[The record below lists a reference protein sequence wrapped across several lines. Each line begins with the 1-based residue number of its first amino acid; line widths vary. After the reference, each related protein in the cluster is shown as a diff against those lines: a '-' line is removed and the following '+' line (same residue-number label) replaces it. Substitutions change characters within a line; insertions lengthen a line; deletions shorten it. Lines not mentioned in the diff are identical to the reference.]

1 MTVVVNVNRFIA
13 PTINPAHLPLPNA
26 IEELDQEAILA
37 ARMADFQARADQ
49 AGFAYDV
56 GGLEFD
62 PIKIDQEAHAHR
74 ETLMR
79 ARVNSAVRA
88 VLPAYAQGSDLE
100 AIAARANVQRLVIEP
115 ATPDAPAEMESD
127 TALLLRYLTSFAV
140 PAAGSPDA
148 YVYHAVKAWPQAR
161 DIAVLG
167 PGVHGVPGRAAV
179 YLLGS
184 DGTPA
189 ADEICDRVREALHA
203 QNVKP
208 LTDIVTVAP
217 AEIIAYAIALTLTLP
232 RGPAPA
238 VIEAAAKEQ
247 VRRAAEARYA
257 IGATVYAN
265 AIEGAAYIGN
275 VLRVRRTAPDSDIVV
290 GPSQAAFCSEITIAV
305 EVEP

>member
-26 IEELDQEAILA
+26 IEDLDQEAILA

-56 GGLEFD
+56 GDLEFD

-88 VLPAYAQGSDLE
+88 VLPAYAQGNDLD

-115 ATPDAPAEMESD
+115 ATLEAPAVMETD

-140 PAAGSPDA
+140 PAAGSADA
-148 YVYHAVKAWPQAR
+148 YVYHGVKTWPQAR

-189 ADEICDRVREALHA
+189 ADETCDRVREALHA
-203 QNVKP
+203 PNAKP

-217 AEIIAYAIALTLTLP
+217 AEIIPYEIALTITLP

-238 VIEAAAKEQ
+238 VIAKAAEEQ
-247 VRRAAEARYA
+247 IRKAAEARYA

-265 AIEGAAYIGN
+265 AIEGAAYVGN

-290 GPSQAAFCSEITIAV
+290 GPSQAAFCMQITITV

>member
-26 IEELDQEAILA
+26 IEDLDQEAILA

-56 GGLEFD
+56 GDLEFD

-88 VLPAYAQGSDLE
+88 VLPAYAQGSDLD

-115 ATPDAPAEMESD
+115 ATPDAPAVMESD
-127 TALLLRYLTSFAV
+127 AALLLRYLTSFAV

-148 YVYHAVKAWPQAR
+148 YVYHAAKAWPQAR

-179 YLLGS
+179 YLLGP
-184 DGTPA
+184 DGVPA
-189 ADEICDRVREALHA
+189 ADEICDHVREALHA
-203 QNVKP
+203 PNVKP

-217 AEIIAYAIALTLTLP
+217 AGIVLYEVALTITLP

-238 VIEAAAKEQ
+238 VIAKAAEEM
-247 VRRAAEARYA
+247 VRKVTEARYA

-265 AIEGAAYIGN
+265 AIEGAGYVGN
-275 VLRVRRTAPDSDIVV
+275 VLRVRRTAPADDIAI
-290 GPSQAAFCSEITIAV
+290 GPSQAAFCTNITIAV

>member
-26 IEELDQEAILA
+26 IEDLDQETILA

-49 AGFAYDV
+49 TGFAYDV
-56 GGLEFD
+56 AGLEFD

-88 VLPAYAQGSDLE
+88 VLPAYAQGSDLD
-100 AIAARANVQRLVIEP
+100 AIAARANVRRLVIEP
-115 ATPDAPAEMESD
+115 ETLDAPAVMETDSS
-127 TALLLRYLTSFAV
+127 LLLRYLTSFAV

-148 YVYHAVKAWPQAR
+148 YVYHAAKAWPQAR

-167 PGVHGVPGRAAV
+167 PGVHGIPGRAAV

-184 DGTPA
+184 DGAPA
-189 ADEICDRVREALHA
+189 TNEICDRVRAALHA
-203 QNVKP
+203 PNVKP

-217 AEIIAYAIALTLTLP
+217 ADIIAYEIALTITLP

-238 VIEAAAKEQ
+238 VVAKAAEEQ
-247 VRRAAEARYA
+247 VRKAAEARCA

-265 AIEGAAYIGN
+265 AIEGAAYVGN
-275 VLRVRRTAPDSDIVV
+275 VLRVRRTAPADDVVV
-290 GPSQAAFCSEITIAV
+290 GPSQAAFCSETTITV

>member
-13 PTINPAHLPLPNA
+13 PTINPAHLPLPKA
-26 IEELDQEAILA
+26 IDELDQEAILD

-49 AGFAYDV
+49 AGFPYDV
-56 GGLEFD
+56 GGLQFD

-88 VLPAYAQGSDLE
+88 VLPAYAQGSDLD

-115 ATPDAPAEMESD
+115 ATLEAPAVMETD

-148 YVYHAVKAWPQAR
+148 YVYHSAKAWPQAR
-161 DIAVLG
+161 DISVLG

-179 YLLGS
+179 YLLGP
-184 DGTPA
+184 DGAPA

-203 QNVKP
+203 PNVKP

-217 AEIIAYAIALTLTLP
+217 ADIIPYEIALTITLP

-238 VIEAAAKEQ
+238 VVAAAAQEQ
-247 VRRAAEARYA
+247 VRKAAEARYA

-265 AIEGAAYIGN
+265 AIEGAAYVGN
-275 VLRVRRTAPDSDIVV
+275 VLRVRRSAPTGDIVV
-290 GPSQAAFCSEITIAV
+290 GPSQAAFCTQITITV